1 MQCCTVYVGL
11 AANCP
16 NNSSTQIVDNLQ
28 VLDNGHSS
36 LHQVNLH
43 VKNLLINRQWVTLLT
58 TFFDMCSLNLM
69 FQNNYTKILPPN
81 LIYAGTIISE
91 IYAIR

>member
-1 MQCCTVYVGL
+1 MWGL
-11 AANCP
+11 RRNCP

-43 VKNLLINRQWVTLLT
+43 VKNLLINRQRVTLLT

-69 FQNNYTKILPPN
+69 FQNNYVKILPPN
-81 LIYAGTIISE
+81 LIYADTIINE
-91 IYAIR
+91 IYATR